1 MTLNCSGFLTAFG
14 RKIEYRR
21 FEPPR
26 ATSDSHVIIL
36 LHEGLGSVA
45 MWKDFPLDLAAA
57 TGARVIAYSR
67 FGYGRSDPPAVPYNA
82 LEMHRREALEVLPE
96 VLRQLEISHPVL
108 FGHSDG
114 ASIALIYAGSVP
126 ANVAGV
132 VALAPHLF
140 VEDMCLT
147 SIAGARQTFLAS
159 DMRQRLARYHEDPE
173 QAFWLWND
181 IWLDPSFR
189 DWNIEHAV
197 PTIACPVLAIQGWQD
212 EYGTMAQLDR
222 LAHALSHTE
231 QLRLEACRHS
241 PHRDQPAAVLNATA
255 RWVQRRLLPRNRDT
269 PKAPGPSLRS
279 IPHE

>member
-26 ATSDSHVIIL
+26 ATSDSHVIVL

-57 TGARVIAYSR
+57 TGAQVIAYSR
-67 FGYGRSDPPAVPYNA
+67 FGYGRSEPPPVPYGA

-147 SIAGARQTFLAS
+147 SIVGARQAFLAT
-159 DMRQRLARYHEDPE
+159 DMRQRLARYHDDPG

-181 IWLDPSFR
+181 IWLDPGFR

-197 PTIACPVLAIQGWQD
+197 RTIACPVLAIQGWQD

-222 LAHALSHTE
+222 LAHVLPQTE
-231 QLRLEACRHS
+231 QLRLEACSHS
-241 PHRDQPAAVLNATA
+241 PHRDQPAAVLSATA
-255 RWVQRRLLPRNRDT
+255 RWMQQRLLARNRDR
-269 PKAPGPSLRS
+269 PIASAPSRRS